1 MYCLGL
7 DILCTTLDWTCAGQ
21 FEFTMGTGLDGLII
35 DSMMKEHLMLES
47 PVLVSVGLV
56 NAYFTLP

>member
-1 MYCLGL
+1 
-7 DILCTTLDWTCAGQ
+7 
-21 FEFTMGTGLDGLII
+21 MGTGLDGLII